1 MAIKYKKKK
10 FMREFA
16 KERFGIAVPA
26 LADCH
31 YKFYRGMEWLEFI
44 SNDFDHVKLVFNG
57 SYARLIVQVVD
68 DDGELLKVRDEIVRD
83 I

>member
-44 SNDFDHVKLVFNG
+44 SDDYNRVKLVFNG
-57 SYARLIVQVVD
+57 SYARIIVQEVND
-68 DDGELLKVRDEIVRD
+68 NGELLKVRDEIVRD